1 MYRGT
6 GFSVS
11 NFYEIEIQIGKIYHL
26 IMRKQKEKEEK
37 GEI

>member
-26 IMRKQKEKEEK
+26 IMRKKEKEEK